1 MFKEKAL
8 EASQKFSRAA
18 LAPVMFMTITGTV
31 IALGVLLQLKGLP
44 VGVQITGEFLKT
56 MMDSMMNNLSIVFC
70 VGLGTGLAKKKKV
83 DAAILSIIVF
93 LMFLASNNAW
103 LTINDMLA
111 EPGMAGLFGTGQAEV
126 LGFQVTDM
134 GVFLGMILG
143 CLTGWIHNKFSDKEF
158 IDIFRA
164 YGGSRLAYT
173 IAIPVIG
180 LLAIVITYIW
190 PIINNGINAT
200 TDLMSTS
207 GAFGV
212 FLYGFGNRFL
222 IPTGLHHLLWMPF
235 TLSAVGG
242 TAEIAGK
249 MYEGATNIWYAQ
261 MANTGSLT
269 ALDESA
275 RFLTFGFSK
284 MFGCIGIALAFIK
297 TAKPENKAIVKGV
310 VVPTLFVAVLAGIT
324 EPFEFA
330 FLFISP
336 LLWFVHSLLDGIF
349 NAILYISGAR
359 ISASNGII
367 SLITSNITLSPAL
380 TKIFLLIPIGLA
392 GIVAWYFS
400 FVFLIKKFDIKTPG
414 REDSGEVKLGGKKEN
429 SEVSKGN
436 IDEDERIKNI
446 VEGLGG
452 PANIDTVNNC
462 FTRLRIDVKDI
473 SLVNDDIINK
483 SKNSGIVKKGN
494 NVQIIIGMKVQTV
507 RENICEYLNLE

>member
-1 MFKEKAL
+1 MLKEKAL
-8 EASQKFSRAA
+8 EISQKFSRAA
-18 LAPVMFMTITGTV
+18 LAPVMFLSITGTV
-31 IALGVLLQLKGLP
+31 IALSVLLQFKGLP
-44 VGVQITGEFLKT
+44 SSVQVIGQFLKT

-70 VGLGTGLAKKKKV
+70 IGLGTGLAKKKKV
-83 DAAILSIIVF
+83 DAAILSIVVF

-103 LTINDMLA
+103 LTINGMLA
-111 EPGMAGLFGTGQAEV
+111 EPGMAGLFGTGQTEV

-164 YGGSRLAYT
+164 YGGSRFAYT
-173 IAIPVIG
+173 VSIPIIG
-180 LLAIVITYIW
+180 ILAIVITYIW
-190 PIINNGINAT
+190 PMINNCINAT
-200 TDLMSTS
+200 TNLMSTS

-242 TAEIAGK
+242 SAEVAGK
-249 MYEGATNIWYAQ
+249 IYEGATNIWYAQ
-261 MANTGSLT
+261 MANSGNLT

-297 TAKPENKAIVKGV
+297 TAKPENKAIVKGLV
-310 VVPTLFVAVLAGIT
+310 IPTLFVAVLAGIT

-336 LLWFVHSLLDGIF
+336 LLWFVHSVLDGIF
-349 NAILYISGAR
+349 NAILYISGIR
-359 ISASNGII
+359 ISACNGII
-367 SLITSNITLSPAL
+367 ELITNNITISPILS
-380 TKIFLLIPIGLA
+380 KIFLLIPIGLA
-392 GIVAWYFS
+392 GIASWYFS
-400 FVFLIKKFDIKTPG
+400 FVFFIKKLDIKTPG
-414 REDSGEVKLGGKKEN
+414 REDSGEIKLGSKKEK
-429 SEVSKGN
+429 SETNKNN
-436 IDEDERIKNI
+436 IDEYERVKNI

-452 PANIDTVNNC
+452 PDNIDTVNNC

-473 SLVNDDIINK
+473 DLVEDDIINK
-483 SKNSGIVKKGN
+483 SQNSGIVKKGN

-507 RENICEYLNLE
+507 RENICEYLNIE